1 MSRIGNTPV
10 KVPSNVKVSNAG
22 DVYNFEGPKGKLSH
36 EIPAGIMVSIA
47 DDVMIFKRD
56 DNVENAA
63 ALHGLT
69 RTLMNNCV
77 QGVSQGFK
85 KVLEINGVGYRAQVQ
100 GNKINL
106 VLGFSHPVEY
116 PLPEGLTAK
125 VDKNTVLTIMGADK
139 QVVGQVAANIRS
151 LRPVEPYQGKGIRY
165 RGEHV
170 IRKAGKA
177 AGGKSA

>member
-1 MSRIGNTPV
+1 MSRIGNAPV
-10 KVPSNVKVSNAG
+10 KVPSNVKVSNNG
-22 DVYNFEGPKGKLSH
+22 NVYNFEGPNGKLSH
-36 EIPAGIMVSIA
+36 EVPAGITVSIE
-47 DDVMIFKRD
+47 DGVMTFKRD
-56 DNVENAA
+56 DSMENAA

-77 QGVSQGFK
+77 HGVAEGFSK
-85 KVLEINGVGYRAQVQ
+85 TLEINGVGYRAQVQ

-116 PLPEGLTAK
+116 PLPEGLSAK
-125 VDKNTVLTIMGADK
+125 VDKNTVLTISGADK
-139 QVVGQVAANIRS
+139 QAVGQVAANIRS

-165 RGEHV
+165 QGEHV

-177 AGGKSA
+177 AGKSA

>member
-1 MSRIGNTPV
+1 MSRIGNAPV
-10 KVPSNVKVSNAG
+10 KVPSNVKVSNSG
-22 DVYNFEGPKGKLSH
+22 NVYNFEGPKGKLSH
-36 EIPAGIMVSIA
+36 EVPEGITVSIA
-47 DDVMIFKRD
+47 DGVMTFQRD
-56 DNVENAA
+56 ESVENAA

-77 QGVSQGFK
+77 HGVSEGFEK
-85 KVLEINGVGYRAQVQ
+85 TLEINGVGYRAQVQ

-116 PLPEGLTAK
+116 PLPEGLSAT
-125 VDKNTVLTIMGADK
+125 VEKNTVLTIMGADK
-139 QVVGQVAANIRS
+139 QSVGQVAANIRS